1 MTRFNYDKI
10 VKIKRL
16 KTTSGNLRAYVATAT
31 ADASIQPLGKDR
43 GQIREGVFGDQFV
56 AFLDAEIPVQ
66 VGDRLTED
74 GVTYSVTQVVQRD
87 FGAFPYKECVLK
99 KS

>member
-1 MTRFNYDKI
+1 MNEYFYDKI

-43 GQIREGVFGDQFV
+43 TQFREGVFGDQFTAYMSADV
-56 AFLDAEIPVQ
+56 PVQ
-66 VGDRLTED
+66 VGDRLSEA
-74 GVTYSVTQVVQRD
+74 GVIYTVTQVVQRD
-87 FGAFPYKECVLK
+87 FGMDPYKELVIK